1 VPSQTT
7 PSILQFGSFELDRRN
22 FELRRDVQTVK
33 LDRTPLELLF
43 FLVENAGVLM
53 TREEA
58 VEHVWGKGV
67 FIEAET
73 SLYTAVRKIR
83 RALGDD
89 TEDPKFI
96 QTVSGKGYRF
106 IAKVE
111 ATDPFTASPVSP
123 APASALRRSQSW
135 ILLVSVACVL
145 IVVASLAWF
154 GVRSAQPSRAML
166 IVLPLENLS
175 GDPQQ
180 DY

>member
-1 VPSQTT
+1 VPSQIT
-7 PSILQFGSFELDRRN
+7 PSSFRFGCFELDRKN
-22 FELRRDVQTVK
+22 FELRREGQPVK

-43 FLVENAGVLM
+43 YLVENAGVLV

-106 IAKVE
+106 IAEVDAAE
-111 ATDPFTASPVSP
+111 SSAGSPVFP
-123 APASALRRSQSW
+123 AAAPLGDAYSLGLFGFP
-135 ILLVSVACVL
+135 LL
-145 IVVASLAWF
+145 
-154 GVRSAQPSRAML
+154 PS
-166 IVLPLENLS
+166 
-175 GDPQQ
+175 
-180 DY
+180 